1 MAYPV
6 PTANTAST
14 MAPVRDL
21 KNDLDCC
28 GTFGAGTA
36 GVVGATTLLDVRA
49 GTAGAAA
56 TASGATARVN
66 DALENGESNPGGV
79 AAAAGDDT
87 AVHTA
92 IPIATHT
99 TRRADSL
106 SLCRV
111 ITSVLSKV
119 C

>member
-56 TASGATARVN
+56 TGWTPSGPTIWVPMGPPWSKPRIWTPSRRPASC
-66 DALENGESNPGGV
+66 L
-79 AAAAGDDT
+79 
-87 AVHTA
+87 
-92 IPIATHT
+92 
-99 TRRADSL
+99 TRS
-106 SLCRV
+106 
-111 ITSVLSKV
+111 
-119 C
+119 